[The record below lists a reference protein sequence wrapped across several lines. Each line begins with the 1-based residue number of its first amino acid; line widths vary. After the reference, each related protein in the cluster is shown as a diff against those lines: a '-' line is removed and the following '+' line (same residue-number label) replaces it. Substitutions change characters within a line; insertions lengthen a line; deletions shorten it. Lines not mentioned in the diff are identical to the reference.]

1 MNNDCA
7 KMQDSIADY
16 LLDNLSEQ
24 DSGALKEHVAR
35 CRNCAEYLQTLEEQK
50 DLLREFA
57 GKVNASMQP
66 RKERMGEAIKN
77 CDLSERG
84 KLMSACWAVVCSRM
98 TRLAVAA
105 GLLVALGFI
114 GGRLLP
120 VRPIDAEQLRSA
132 LETSLK
138 SSLDE
143 AIHGSL
149 IEQVKRDRE
158 SALEHHYVRLKSEL
172 ARQSRHE
179 MNELA
184 KMTLCASQTA
194 TEERLAELIR
204 LIEATRIVD
213 RQQIARALEKIE
225 SNRLQDQT
233 RFGESLVSLASL
245 QDNRVLGDPEHN

>member
-1 MNNDCA
+1 MNNDCE
-7 KMQDSIADY
+7 KTQDRMADY

-24 DSGALKEHVAR
+24 DSDALKEHVAQ
-35 CRNCAEYLQTLEEQK
+35 CPSCAEYLQTLRDEK

-57 GKVNASMQP
+57 GKVNAGMQP
-66 RKERMGEAIKN
+66 RKERMAEAIRN

-84 KLMSACWAVVCSRM
+84 KLMSGCWAIVLSRI

-114 GGRLLP
+114 GGTLQPARP
-120 VRPIDAEQLRSA
+120 VDIGQLRAA
-132 LETSLK
+132 LETSLE
-138 SSLDE
+138 E

-149 IEQVKRDRE
+149 IEQVSRDRE
-158 SALEHHYVRLKSEL
+158 SALERHYVRLKNEL

-184 KMTLCASQTA
+184 KLTLSASQTA

-204 LIEATRIVD
+204 LIEAARIVD
-213 RQQIARALEKIE
+213 HRQIARAIEKIE
-225 SNRLQDQT
+225 SNRLQDRT

-245 QDNRVLGDPEHN
+245 QDKRVLGDAEPN